1 MEVLREGVP
10 ARGSPARTFKALLVD
25 FKKLHADP
33 PPSSSPL
40 HAASAATQ
48 ASRHT
53 GKKAAISLSQEYSWE
68 DLLHAVAGLC
78 SVALP
83 DMEESAI
90 YSSLTRSG
98 SKTVVLLLTSEEQST
113 EEQPQN
119 SQKHKPH
126 RVPTVVSS
134 TNSRDSTKTTT
145 DSAGVQCAS
154 DSGDSSELENP
165 FLEVFSASDSSDN
178 ERCAI

>member
-1 MEVLREGVP
+1 MEVLQEGVP
-10 ARGSPARTFKALLVD
+10 TRGSPARTFKALFVN

-40 HAASAATQ
+40 HAASITTP
-48 ASRHT
+48 ASRHA

-98 SKTVVLLLTSEEQST
+98 SKTIVLLLTSEEQST
-113 EEQPQN
+113 EQQPQN
-119 SQKHKPH
+119 RPKHKPH
-126 RVPTVVSS
+126 RVATVVSS
-134 TNSRDSTKTTT
+134 TDSRNSTKTTT
-145 DSAGVQCAS
+145 DSAGVQYAS
-154 DSGDSSELENP
+154 GSGDSGELENP
-165 FLEVFSASDSSDN
+165 FLEVFSASDSSDT